1 MKFEKKK
8 EYIVC
13 IDSDGCAMDTM
24 DVKHKKYFGPLLIE
38 EWKIKNKNKFMKIWN
53 DVNLY
58 SETRGINRFKG
69 FFAAFKKMKE
79 TGEEVGDIDM
89 IENWINNTDE
99 LSNISLEKEIK
110 KLEKT
115 KKESKKGE
123 QLKKLLNWSRNVN
136 LGIKELEKTDRP
148 FRGVKEALENISS
161 VSDIVIVSSA
171 NREAIISEWS
181 RHNILKYTDTVFSQE
196 DGTKSDC
203 LEKIRKYG
211 YENKKILMIGDSPG
225 DLEAA
230 QKNNVLFYPIISG
243 KEEEMWIEL
252 IKKAK
257 DKFLKH
263 EYRGEYQNELID
275 RFKRNLERK

>member
-1 MKFEKKK
+1 
-8 EYIVC
+8 
-13 IDSDGCAMDTM
+13 MDTM